1 MEQSRASRAERRLA
15 EAQDAARLLE
25 EMQTLQDAFNHEEA
39 CVLQMKTAL
48 IHAQAQRQLTA
59 EVATQ
64 IQAAADATAKGNLEQ
79 LSWEFGRQQRELQKV
94 MSEDAAVVKMQART
108 RGNQARKQVAVMKAS
123 KKAEIQPTES
133 AEDPIPGATTG
144 PPSSTPPESKKQEKD
159 QKALDSETLE
169 LRAKLTTALTDSAQ
183 SGALAEGL
191 EKVYGKPSRAV
202 QTLRKE
208 VAVLR
213 NKLSLAEASRA
224 VTPPSTP
231 SRRTPAKKKLQQ
243 SPSSVRFAMDDEA
256 AEGAFPP
263 ASASGGQDA
272 KVKQS
277 EDRAQIF
284 QEEAAN
290 FSKQMEQM
298 RKEQVKMK
306 QELDESKAQVLAQE
320 TLRRRDSNRKRD
332 SGVRSER
339 EKTDKAIYL
348 GEISA
353 KESMLEKAQEEI
365 RALQDQ
371 KADAEKELQMIR
383 NENSSYSAPE
393 LQEQAETRQLQCALN
408 MQEELSTELRRR
420 LWEARDELTAAKSM
434 GWQPEVP
441 VPPKA
446 AETRSSPKAEPQ
458 ELQALPSA
466 ETDLGS
472 VPTVEVT
479 QNEDSAVRQAFRHEQ
494 EVAQNLRLELREVET
509 AAVATAEA
517 AEARIL
523 QIEAMDRRG
532 RVALHM
538 AETAAEKEVVLKQDA
553 IKAACEAGAVLDQ
566 ARGAEQRLRHE
577 IYEQSQAA
585 FRESAVCDGLRRALM
600 NSVEQEMAQE
610 ALHAARTQPA
620 SNPIP
625 ERSSDPA
632 SKPAQR
638 PGEAPGGSLGGRG
651 AQPSQ
656 PSPPRASQLFATKL
670 SNREDLKHDLM
681 SPVDVKSWMEPSMI
695 SQPSLLSAA
704 ASEAA
709 SLRKEAE
716 QLRKEVKHWRA
727 SRPARAEPT
736 APSEA
741 WPASPER
748 VSSTPAPASATSP
761 RAACGAL
768 RTDSE
773 QGLNREDSWRRG
785 SEASLA
791 QTQVPS
797 PRSQQLP
804 KLHEQPPP
812 RPPPGRT

>member
-1 MEQSRASRAERRLA
+1 MPPYGINSVFSQPPSQGRAAPYPSKTTWAPQHQQTSPEWASRQNPPVTTQAVESPKGRKGGSGGGPSRSGLSASVQAVAARLEAGSKGPTAGGDWTSHAGGCGGQPESYLQQVKQKLSGTAKTSTAHVTHSQPDPATSSVGTRVATQGSALKALSERLGRARGMPGGPQAKSKAKATFPAVPVAHAYRHSRLPESKRGHVLA
-15 EAQDAARLLE
+15 EAIAGVFAVCEDSSGPKSGTLALRVCTEAR
-25 EMQTLQDAFNHEEA
+25 
-39 CVLQMKTAL
+39 
-48 IHAQAQRQLTA
+48 RRP
-59 EVATQ
+59 
-64 IQAAADATAKGNLEQ
+64 
-79 LSWEFGRQQRELQKV
+79 SRSRFGQCK
-94 MSEDAAVVKMQART
+94 
-108 RGNQARKQVAVMKAS
+108 
-123 KKAEIQPTES
+123 
-133 AEDPIPGATTG
+133 
-144 PPSSTPPESKKQEKD
+144 
-159 QKALDSETLE
+159 
-169 LRAKLTTALTDSAQ
+169 TDSKGMPV
-183 SGALAEGL
+183 SLAD
-191 EKVYGKPSRAV
+191 VHAV
-202 QTLRKE
+202 QWFRSHIGL
-208 VAVLR
+208 VGDPAIH
-213 NKLSLAEASRA
+213 LS
-224 VTPPSTP
+224 
-231 SRRTPAKKKLQQ
+231 
-243 SPSSVRFAMDDEA
+243 
-256 AEGAFPP
+256 
-263 ASASGGQDA
+263 
-272 KVKQS
+272 
-277 EDRAQIF
+277 
-284 QEEAAN
+284 
-290 FSKQMEQM
+290 
-298 RKEQVKMK
+298 
-306 QELDESKAQVLAQE
+306 
-320 TLRRRDSNRKRD
+320 
-332 SGVRSER
+332 
-339 EKTDKAIYL
+339 
-348 GEISA
+348 EISA

-371 KADAEKELQMIR
+371 KADAEKERQMIR
-383 NENSSYSAPE
+383 NENSSYSSPE
-393 LQEQAETRQLQCALN
+393 LQEQAAENRQLQCSLN

-441 VPPKA
+441 VQPKAPETQSPPKV
-446 AETRSSPKAEPQ
+446 EPQ
-458 ELQALPSA
+458 ELHALPSA

-479 QNEDSAVRQAFRHEQ
+479 QNEDSAVGQAFRHEQ

-553 IKAACEAGAVLDQ
+553 IKAACEAEAVLDQ

-610 ALHAARTQPA
+610 ALHAAHTRPA
-620 SNPIP
+620 ANPIP

-638 PGEAPGGSLGGRG
+638 PGEAPGGSPGGRG

-681 SPVDVKSWMEPSMI
+681 SPIDVKSWMEPSMI

-741 WPASPER
+741 WPASPEG
-748 VSSTPAPASATSP
+748 VSSTPVPASATSP
-761 RAACGAL
+761 RAARGAL

-785 SEASLA
+785 SEASFA

>member
-1 MEQSRASRAERRLA
+1 MPPYGINSVFSQPPSQGRAAPYPSKTTWAPQHQQTSPEWVSRQSPPVTTQVVESPKGRKGGYGGAGGYGPSRSGLSASVQAV
-15 EAQDAARLLE
+15 AARLE
-25 EMQTLQDAFNHEEA
+25 AGSKGPKAGGDWTSHAGGCGGQSESYLQQVKQKLSGTA
-39 CVLQMKTAL
+39 KTSTAHVAHSKPDQPATSNVGTRLATQGSAL
-48 IHAQAQRQLTA
+48 KALSERLGRARGTPGGSQPKSKAKATFPAVPVAQAYRH
-59 EVATQ
+59 
-64 IQAAADATAKGNLEQ
+64 
-79 LSWEFGRQQRELQKV
+79 
-94 MSEDAAVVKMQART
+94 
-108 RGNQARKQVAVMKAS
+108 
-123 KKAEIQPTES
+123 
-133 AEDPIPGATTG
+133 
-144 PPSSTPPESKKQEKD
+144 STPAPKH
-159 QKALDSETLE
+159 A
-169 LRAKLTTALTDSAQ
+169 AF
-183 SGALAEGL
+183 
-191 EKVYGKPSRAV
+191 V
-202 QTLRKE
+202 
-208 VAVLR
+208 
-213 NKLSLAEASRA
+213 N
-224 VTPPSTP
+224 
-231 SRRTPAKKKLQQ
+231 AKKT
-243 SPSSVRFAMDDEA
+243 RNAC
-256 AEGAFPP
+256 
-263 ASASGGQDA
+263 
-272 KVKQS
+272 
-277 EDRAQIF
+277 
-284 QEEAAN
+284 
-290 FSKQMEQM
+290 
-298 RKEQVKMK
+298 
-306 QELDESKAQVLAQE
+306 E

-553 IKAACEAGAVLDQ
+553 IKAACEAEAVLDQ